1 MPITYPCRSPQEIGE
16 QLQKIGR
23 EFGVT
28 TGRKRRCGWF
38 DLMVARYSTLINGY
52 NSIIVTK
59 LDIMDTFEEV
69 KIGIQYKLD
78 GEVLDS
84 MPGEKQFRIRD

>member
-1 MPITYPCRSPQEIGE
+1 MQEIGD

-52 NSIIVTK
+52 TSVIITK

-69 KIGIQYKLD
+69 KIGVQYKLN
-78 GEVLDS
+78 GEVLVS
-84 MPGEKQFRIRD
+84 MPGKKHLV